1 MGMQVCAGAM
11 MMCGCGMAPS
21 VLVVLRPKILSR
33 APAANIMDRVP
44 MLNIPSFG
52 LCTSIAN
59 PLVAAAT
66 AAAFGVLVPMPCVPV
81 TPAPWMPGKPKV
93 LIAGMP
99 ALDQG
104 SKLMCMWGGVIS
116 ITVPGQFKQLL

>member
-11 MMCGCGMAPS
+11 LMCGCGVAPS
-21 VLVVLRPKILSR
+21 VLVVLRPKILSG

-44 MLNIPSFG
+44 MLNVPSFG
-52 LCTSIAN
+52 LCTSLAN

-104 SKLMCMWGGVIS
+104 SKLMCVWGGMIS
-116 ITVPGQFKQLL
+116 IAAPGQFKQLL